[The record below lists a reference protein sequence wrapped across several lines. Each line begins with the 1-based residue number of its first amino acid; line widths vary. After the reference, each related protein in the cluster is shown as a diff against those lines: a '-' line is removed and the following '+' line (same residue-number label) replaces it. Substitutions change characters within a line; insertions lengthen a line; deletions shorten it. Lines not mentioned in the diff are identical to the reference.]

1 MPYVDRQNRICGF
14 LDIEENENSGKFLR
28 RYFIL
33 DTQEDNL
40 VWYMDNPQNLP
51 SGSPPVG
58 AIKLTY
64 ISKVSDA
71 TKLRPKAEFCFVMNA
86 GMRKYF
92 LQANDQQDLVEWVNV
107 LNKATKITVPKQS
120 DPLCQ
125 MDNANRQAES
135 PGGKKQISYRTE
147 IVGGVPIITP
157 TQKEEVSEGS
167 EGADRNYLKRSQ
179 SHLPY
184 FAAKHPPDNAIIKAG
199 YCVKQGAV
207 MKNWKRRYFQLDENT
222 IGYFKSELE
231 KEPLRVIPLK
241 EVHKVQECK
250 QSDIMMRDNLF
261 EIVTTSRTFYVQADS
276 PEDMHSWIKAI
287 SGAIVAQRGPGRSAA
302 SEHPEPSAEPGH
314 AVRAASSHS
323 TAPHGSPLAPASH
336 PKPPALEKRGF
347 HESFTKAKPRSYKIQ
362 AVTPRESTSK
372 VTDRGPWE
380 PRSKNGTQE
389 QDPGLVDL
397 DDASLP
403 VSDV

>member
-33 DTQEDNL
+33 DTREDSL

-58 AIKLTY
+58 VIKLTY

-125 MDNANRQAES
+125 VDNANRQAES
-135 PGGKKQISYRTE
+135 PGGKKQVSYRTE

-157 TQKEEVSEGS
+157 TQKEETSECSEGGDS
-167 EGADRNYLKRSQ
+167 NYLKRSQ

-184 FAAKHPPDNAIIKAG
+184 FSAKHPPDNAIIKAG

-207 MKNWKRRYFQLDENT
+207 
-222 IGYFKSELE
+222 E

-302 SEHPEPSAEPGH
+302 SEHPESSSEPNHALRSAIP
-314 AVRAASSHS
+314 APASSHS
-323 TAPHGSPLAPASH
+323 TASHGSPLVPNPH
-336 PKPPALEKRGF
+336 TKYPALEKRGF
-347 HESFTKAKPRSYKIQ
+347 HESFTKARPGSYKIQ
-362 AVTPRESTSK
+362 VVTPRESASK
-372 VTDRGPWE
+372 VTERGFSE
-380 PRSKNGTQE
+380 PQSKNGTQE

>member
-33 DTQEDNL
+33 DTREDSL

-92 LQANDQQDLVEWVNV
+92 LQANDQQDLVEWV
-107 LNKATKITVPKQS
+107 PKQS
-120 DPLCQ
+120 DPQSHSDSLS
-125 MDNANRQAES
+125 RQVDT
-135 PGGKKQISYRTE
+135 PGGKKQVSYRTE

-157 TQKEEVSEGS
+157 TQKEEVNESGEGI
-167 EGADRNYLKRSQ
+167 DRNNLKRSQ

-184 FAAKHPPDNAIIKAG
+184 FTPKPPPDNAVIKAG

-231 KEPLRVIPLK
+231 KEPLRIIPLK

-276 PEDMHSWIKAI
+276 PEEMHNWIKAI
-287 SGAIVAQRGPGRSAA
+287 SGAIVAQRGPGRSAT
-302 SEHPEPSAEPGH
+302 SEHSNCSSESNYAFRSAS
-314 AVRAASSHS
+314 ATAATSHS
-323 TAPHGSPLAPASH
+323 TAPRHNSLGSSFTM
-336 PKPPALEKRGF
+336 EKRGF
-347 HESFTKAKPRSYKIQ
+347 YESLAKAKPGNFKVQ
-362 AVTPRESTSK
+362 TLTPREPASK
-372 VTDRGPWE
+372 VTVQAVPKPQNHNGP
-380 PRSKNGTQE
+380 QE
-389 QDPGLVDL
+389 RDNDLVDL